1 MGYGYQPLRK
11 HPLGL
16 ASFIVGTV
24 ALIPSC
30 CFCFMGVPG
39 LLGVVAVVLGAVAL
53 HQMKQSPTTYEPS
66 NFPIT
71 GIVLGALAALISFG
85 LLTATVINA
94 IRSHP

>member
-1 MGYGYQPLRK
+1 MNPVKARAERK
-11 HPLGL
+11 LYDLTGL
-16 ASFIVGTV
+16 AVWAV
-24 ALIPSC
+24 ALTVVLAVASS
-30 CFCFMGVPG
+30 
-39 LLGVVAVVLGAVAL
+39 VVAVVLGAVAL